1 MSQGLLFFSI
11 IITLQFRY
19 LNGEQ
24 DIDVSLKTF
33 ATTILFTNNRL
44 GWKWLL
50 TTYCLNIKD
59 KRIKHYTID
68 VRVTDAIGDSLVR
81 YIDTFSLTLNIPDK
95 LVNDV
100 IGMWTFNQ
108 GKLLNINITE
118 EKVNFPLAIVGRIL
132 LYQIMKISCRI
143 FEHFATKTRIQ

>member
-1 MSQGLLFFSI
+1 MV
-11 IITLQFRY
+11 TY
-19 LNGEQ
+19 
-24 DIDVSLKTF
+24 DILPEHQ
-33 ATTILFTNNRL
+33 RQ
-44 GWKWLL
+44 
-50 TTYCLNIKD
+50 
-59 KRIKHYTID
+59 RIKLYTID

-95 LVNDV
+95 LVNDI

-143 FEHFATKTRIQ
+143 FEHFATKTGIQ